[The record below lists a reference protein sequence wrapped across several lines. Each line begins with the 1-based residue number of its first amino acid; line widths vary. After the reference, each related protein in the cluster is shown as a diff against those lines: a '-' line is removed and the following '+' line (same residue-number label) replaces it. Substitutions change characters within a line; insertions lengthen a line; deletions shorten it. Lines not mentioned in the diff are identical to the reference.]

1 MKKKGLKDDSQ
12 LSGQIIIEILR
23 ERTMTESQV
32 RGTDI
37 ITLDLE

>member
-1 MKKKGLKDDSQ
+1 MKKKGGKDDSQ

-37 ITLDLE
+37 TLDLE

>member
-32 RGTDI
+32 RETD